1 MDCYEMD
8 CHGMFRRFQ
17 DIFLDNVYYI
27 VYSSYITFI
36 LLTILRNIKKLFSWY
51 SETPE
56 NNEKILKYIETLLT
70 LAMSNFRI
78 STKYFGMQ
86 IRMVYNP
93 QSTLKL
99 AIITAHTGR
108 EVIMESHG
116 TFSFCKEKRAEYF
129 QHVFLSSF
137 DPNHGPINVQNY
149 EDKTSGKE
157 EGNSYCG

>member
-1 MDCYEMD
+1 ME
-8 CHGMFRRFQ
+8 CHGMFGRFH
-17 DIFLDNVYYI
+17 DIFPDNVFYI
-27 VYSSYITFI
+27 IYSSYITFI
-36 LLTILRNIKKLFSWY
+36 LITILRNIKKLFSRY
-51 SETPE
+51 SEIPE
-56 NNEKILKYIETLLT
+56 NNEKNLKYIETFLT
-70 LAMSNFRI
+70 FAMSNLRI

-129 QHVFLSSF
+129 QHVCILSGF
-137 DPNHGPINVQNY
+137 DPNHGPINV
-149 EDKTSGKE
+149 
-157 EGNSYCG
+157 